1 MVDRDN
7 DKAQSRKKTFTRL
20 LDNEQVSSSIPGAL
34 EIEGTFDA
42 AQSIK
47 AIQDQVLRQ
56 QML

>member
-1 MVDRDN
+1 MIKHNRERRHL
-7 DKAQSRKKTFTRL
+7 QGL
-20 LDNEQVSSSIPGAL
+20 LDNEQVSSSISGAL